1 MNKKEY
7 DKLRTKFIE
16 ETLSLSDTKRIE
28 YTEGNQNDNVLWNF
42 DNISNNLGIKPI
54 EVLSVYLSKHIS
66 SLFSYFKTKKTYS
79 EPIEERVKDIINY
92 LLLMVAMIK
101 RDKKNTSINGVVKN
115 RILMNDL
122 VEVNDDRPENR

>member
-92 LLLMVAMIK
+92 LLLMVARIK

-122 VEVNDDRPENR
+122 VEVNDDRPEKR

>member
-28 YTEGNQNDNVLWNF
+28 YTEGNHNDNVLWNF
-42 DNISNNLGIKPI
+42 DSISSNLGIAPI

-66 SLFSYFKTKKTYS
+66 SLFSYFKTRKTYS

-92 LLLMVAMIK
+92 LLLMEAMIE
-101 RDKKNTSINGVVKN
+101 RDRGISS
-115 RILMNDL
+115 RMDL
-122 VEVNDDRPENR
+122 EITDDRPEKRREYGIR

>member
-28 YTEGNQNDNVLWNF
+28 YTEGNHNDNVLWNF
-42 DNISNNLGIKPI
+42 DSISSNLGIAPI

-66 SLFSYFKTKKTYS
+66 SLFSYFKTRKTYS
-79 EPIEERVKDIINY
+79 EPIEGRVKDIINY
-92 LLLMVAMIK
+92 LLLMVAMIE
-101 RDKKNTSINGVVKN
+101 RDRVLSS
-115 RILMNDL
+115 RMDL
-122 VEVNDDRPENR
+122 EITDDRPEKR

>member
-101 RDKKNTSINGVVKN
+101 RDKKNTSTNGVVKN
-115 RILMNDL
+115 RILMNDI
-122 VEVNDDRPENR
+122 VEVNDDRPEKR

>member
-28 YTEGNQNDNVLWNF
+28 YTEGNHNDNVLWNF
-42 DNISNNLGIKPI
+42 DSISSNLGIAPI

-66 SLFSYFKTKKTYS
+66 SLFSYFKTRKTYS
-79 EPIEERVKDIINY
+79 EPIEGRVQDIINY
-92 LLLMVAMIK
+92 LILMVAMIK
-101 RDKKNTSINGVVKN
+101 RDKKKSWNIKDRMVETS
-115 RILMNDL
+115 
-122 VEVNDDRPENR
+122 DDDTPENR

>member
-28 YTEGNQNDNVLWNF
+28 YTEGNHNDNVLWNF
-42 DNISNNLGIKPI
+42 DNISSNLGIAPI

-66 SLFSYFKTKKTYS
+66 SLFSYFKTRKTYS

-92 LLLMVAMIK
+92 LLLMVAMIE
-101 RDKKNTSINGVVKN
+101 RDRGVGS
-115 RILMNDL
+115 RMDL
-122 VEVNDDRPENR
+122 EITDDRPEKR

>member
-28 YTEGNQNDNVLWNF
+28 YTEGNHNDNVLWNF
-42 DNISNNLGIKPI
+42 DSISRNLGIAPI

-66 SLFSYFKTKKTYS
+66 SLFSYFKTRKTYS
-79 EPIEERVKDIINY
+79 EPIEGRVKDIINY
-92 LLLMVAMIK
+92 LLLMVAMIE
-101 RDKKNTSINGVVKN
+101 RDRGISS
-115 RILMNDL
+115 RMDL
-122 VEVNDDRPENR
+122 EITDDRPEKRREYGIR

>member
-42 DNISNNLGIKPI
+42 DNKSNNLGIKPI
-54 EVLSVYLSKHIS
+54 
-66 SLFSYFKTKKTYS
+66 
-79 EPIEERVKDIINY
+79 
-92 LLLMVAMIK
+92 
-101 RDKKNTSINGVVKN
+101 
-115 RILMNDL
+115 
-122 VEVNDDRPENR
+122 

>member
-101 RDKKNTSINGVVKN
+101 RDKKNTSTNGVVKN

-122 VEVNDDRPENR
+122 VEVSDDRPEKR

>member
-122 VEVNDDRPENR
+122 VEVNDDRPEK

>member
-101 RDKKNTSINGVVKN
+101 RDKKNTSTNGVVKN

-122 VEVNDDRPENR
+122 VEVSDDRPEKT

>member
-1 MNKKEY
+1 MNKKQYE
-7 DKLRTKFIE
+7 KMREAFISD
-16 ETLSLSDTKRIE
+16 TFRLSDNKRIE

-79 EPIEERVKDIINY
+79 EPIEERIKDIINY
-92 LLLMVAMIK
+92 LLLMVAMIE
-101 RDKKNTSINGVVKN
+101 RDKKNK
-115 RILMNDL
+115 LF
-122 VEVNDDRPENR
+122 VNDIIEVDEKPKKK

>member
-7 DKLRTKFIE
+7 ENMRTKFIE
-16 ETLSLSDTKRIE
+16 ETLKLSDNKRIE

-42 DNISNNLGIKPI
+42 DNISKNLGIEPI

-101 RDKKNTSINGVVKN
+101 RNKKVNLDID
-115 RILMNDL
+115 MNDL
-122 VEVNDDRPENR
+122 PNLDTSDDRPEYR

>member
-101 RDKKNTSINGVVKN
+101 RDKKNTSTNGVVKN

-122 VEVNDDRPENR
+122 VEVNDDRPEKR

>member
-28 YTEGNQNDNVLWNF
+28 YTEGNHNDNVLWNF
-42 DNISNNLGIKPI
+42 DSISSNLGIAPI

-66 SLFSYFKTKKTYS
+66 SLFSYFKTRKTYS
-79 EPIEERVKDIINY
+79 EPIEGRVQDIINY
-92 LLLMVAMIK
+92 LILMVAMIE
-101 RDKKNTSINGVVKN
+101 RDKKKSWNIKDRMVKTS
-115 RILMNDL
+115 
-122 VEVNDDRPENR
+122 DDDTPENR

>member
-122 VEVNDDRPENR
+122 VEVNDDRPEKR

>member
-7 DKLRTKFIE
+7 DKLRTEFIE
-16 ETLSLSDTKRIE
+16 DTLSLSDTKRIE

-66 SLFSYFKTKKTYS
+66 SLFSYFKTRKTYS

-101 RDKKNTSINGVVKN
+101 RDKKDIPVNGIKKN
-115 RILMNDL
+115 RILMNEL
-122 VEVNDDRPENR
+122 LEITDDRPEKR